1 MALELTK
8 DVFPQEQLRII
19 NDFLTEDAPVEYIPS
34 IADVWSTTYDRLF
47 SDQADAAAAG
57 KEA

>member
-1 MALELTK
+1 MTLELTK
-8 DVFPQEQLRII
+8 DVFPQEHLRIT
-19 NDFLTEDAPVEYIPS
+19 NDFLIKDAPLEYIPS

-47 SDQADAAAAG
+47 SDQADAAASG